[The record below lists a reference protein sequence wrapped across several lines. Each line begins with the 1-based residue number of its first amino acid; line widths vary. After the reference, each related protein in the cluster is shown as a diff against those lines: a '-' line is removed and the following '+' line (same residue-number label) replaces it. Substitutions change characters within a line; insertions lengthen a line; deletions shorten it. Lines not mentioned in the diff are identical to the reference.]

1 MFWLPIIA
9 AAAGGAA
16 LAKRQSPTATAKRMK
31 AIGPVSGLSYD
42 VDDLVNQGLVIVH
55 FQGTSGTFRRLDPMG
70 FEFIDGRGNRD
81 VLGAMI
87 CDFAPPPEE
96 KGNAEPQPAG

>member
-1 MFWLPIIA
+1 MFWLVPVI

-16 LAKRQSPTATAKRMK
+16 LAKRQSPTAKAKRMK

-55 FQGTSGTFRRLDPMG
+55 YQGSSGTFRRLEPMG
-70 FEFIDGRGNRD
+70 FEFVDGRGNRD

-96 KGNAEPQPAG
+96 KGETAPKGAG